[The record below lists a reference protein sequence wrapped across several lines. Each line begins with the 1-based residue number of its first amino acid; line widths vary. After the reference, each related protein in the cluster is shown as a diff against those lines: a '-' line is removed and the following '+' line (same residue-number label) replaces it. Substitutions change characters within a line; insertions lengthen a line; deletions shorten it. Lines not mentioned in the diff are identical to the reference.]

1 MSKKIVGLDLDNT
14 LIDYSLAVSFYADK
28 YLRKNL
34 KSIFEIRKALRT
46 KDLDSEWQKAQSWI
60 YTEGLNYAVLS
71 EGAIELL
78 HDLKQTGTPL
88 YVISH
93 KTRRTPRNFGNLDLR
108 KPAKDWIKRNLE
120 PLDIY
125 ISGVFFES
133 TRTEK
138 IERIKR
144 LKITHFVDDLIEVLT
159 DENFPKSVEK
169 YLYNPSSQKIDVD
182 PNIKV
187 IRRLNQI

>member
-1 MSKKIVGLDLDNT
+1 MRKKIVGLDLDNT
-14 LIDYSLAVSFYADK
+14 LIDYSNAVSVYANK
-28 YLRKNL
+28 YLKRNL
-34 KSIFEIRKALRT
+34 KSIFEIRKTLKTR
-46 KDLDSEWQKAQSWI
+46 DIDSEWQKAQSWI

-108 KPAKDWIKRNLE
+108 KPAEEWIKLNLE
-120 PLDIY
+120 PLDIN

-144 LKITHFVDDLIEVLT
+144 LNITHFVDDLIEVLT

-169 YLYNPSSQKIDVD
+169 YLYNPSSQNMDVD

-187 IRRLNQI
+187 IHRLNQI

>member
-1 MSKKIVGLDLDNT
+1 LRKKIVGLDLDNT
-14 LIDYSLAVSFYADK
+14 LIDYSNAVSVYANK
-28 YLRKNL
+28 YLKRNL
-34 KSIFEIRKALRT
+34 KSIFEIRKTLKTR
-46 KDLDSEWQKAQSWI
+46 DIDSEWQKAQSWI

-108 KPAKDWIKRNLE
+108 KPAEEWIKLNLE
-120 PLDIY
+120 PLDIN

-144 LKITHFVDDLIEVLT
+144 LNITHFVDDLIEVLT

-169 YLYNPSSQKIDVD
+169 YLYNPSSQNMDVD

-187 IRRLNQI
+187 IHRLNQI

>member
-1 MSKKIVGLDLDNT
+1 MRKKIVGLDLDNT
-14 LIDYSLAVSFYADK
+14 LIDYSHAVSFYADK
-28 YLRKNL
+28 YLRRNL
-34 KSIFEIRKALRT
+34 KNIFEIRKALKT
-46 KDLDSEWQKAQSWI
+46 NDLDSEWQKAQSWI
-60 YTEGLNYAVLS
+60 YTEGLNHAVLS

-120 PLDIY
+120 PLDIN

-187 IRRLNQI
+187 IHRLNQI